1 MVNKMRILHF
11 VLFPYSATCIQDV
24 WNKDYFIEKI
34 VRELLPE
41 KERFKGKC
49 LHVPFL
55 W

>member
-1 MVNKMRILHF
+1 MRILHF
-11 VLFPYSATCIQDV
+11 LLSPNLAICIQDV

-34 VRELLPE
+34 VRKLSPE
-41 KERFKGKC
+41 KERFTGKKI